1 MSHFD
6 PVEIDGLK
14 FDKGMCLFEF
24 DALREPEKSRF
35 PKIGEWVKA
44 LVPMNEIPTPQMYW
58 QGKYWPDLFIANQLD
73 AVPRSWH
80 GAPYFLPT
88 NKHEWPAHL
97 DLFMAS
103 VACHGVE
110 FHEAF
115 IESMCR
121 KITGRSSN
129 EMSAKYH
136 RALWLPLYWEKTL
149 REGASIR
156 TPFWYPRAGYAG
168 AVDAAGVGSS
178 LQRAYDRDGG
188 KDGTPP
194 ERTVAPDASQ
204 ITLTFLLAKPRH
216 AFSVLFVVDPSPI
229 YRITD
234 MDVCAGIDAEWHRWV
249 VEARD
254 GAPGFSV
261 PWATEIRALG
271 NKDIRL
277 PLPTIANMR
286 AEWKPTPTINDK
298 LWSAMYDS

>member
-1 MSHFD
+1 MSILD
-6 PVEIDGLK
+6 PIEIDGLK
-14 FDKGMCLFEF
+14 FDRGSILFEF

-35 PKIGEWVKA
+35 PKIGEWVKTRC
-44 LVPMNEIPTPQMYW
+44 PMNEVPTPQMYW

-97 DLFMAS
+97 DLRMAS

-110 FHEAF
+110 FHDNF
-115 IESMCR
+115 IEPMCH
-121 KITGRSSN
+121 KIAGRN
-129 EMSAKYH
+129 THEIAAKCH
-136 RALWLPLYWEKTL
+136 RSIWLPLFYPHTL

-168 AVDAAGVGSS
+168 VCAGMAGQPPALESADDGV
-178 LQRAYDRDGG
+178 RAHA
-188 KDGTPP
+188 P
-194 ERTVAPDASQ
+194 EQSVFERSQ

-216 AFSVLFVVDPSPI
+216 AFSVLFVADPSPI

-234 MDVCAGIDAEWHRWV
+234 MDVCAGIDAEWHRWI

-277 PLPTIANMR
+277 PLPTITNVR
-286 AEWKPTPTINDK
+286 TGWKPAPTINDR
-298 LWSAMYDS
+298 LWSAICTS